1 MAMRRMTRRKLD
13 PKKLKMRGDKLRTRK
28 KIRFLEGVKEIDLN
42 DAEFLRRFLTDHGKI
57 LPARMSGASA
67 KHQRL
72 IRRGIRRARVMGLLP

>member
-1 MAMRRMTRRKLD
+1 MTRRKLD